1 MDEFQNDNID
11 LLNFINKKKLE
22 NIENEPKKIY
32 FLFTKSVRTSIIN
45 TYNQHRNLL
54 FTISCTDLITNIF
67 WLIYNYSYNSKLTM
81 FMCERAVLLF
91 NEYINISKNYG
102 NDKTNLL
109 DVKQFIINKTIGPL
123 KLSIKDKNIEL
134 DGVNKLGEIYLQLI
148 YTIFGK
154 VIEISNFYYEYDEFF
169 ESISCILSNIMYK
182 IYALGKK
189 DYIIEQLNILAEN
202 DIHDLPREVNLLK
215 IKLELFHYIYSKTDN
230 ESTAAHIS
238 ETIVTD
244 YTYIIDESEDINEF
258 FDCQTKIQDK
268 NFYKKLISKINGII

>member
-134 DGVNKLGEIYLQLI
+134 DDVNKLGEIYLQLI

-189 DYIIEQLNILAEN
+189 DYIIEQLN
-202 DIHDLPREVNLLK
+202 
-215 IKLELFHYIYSKTDN
+215 F
-230 ESTAAHIS
+230 
-238 ETIVTD
+238 
-244 YTYIIDESEDINEF
+244 
-258 FDCQTKIQDK
+258 
-268 NFYKKLISKINGII
+268 

>member
-1 MDEFQNDNID
+1 MDEFQNDNVD

-22 NIENEPKKIY
+22 NLEKEPKKIY
-32 FLFTKSVRTSIIN
+32 FLYTKSVRTSIIN

-54 FTISCTDLITNIF
+54 FTFSCTDLITNIF

-123 KLSIKDKNIEL
+123 KLPIKEKIAEL
-134 DGVNKLGEIYLQLI
+134 DELNKLGEIYLQLI

-154 VIEISNFYYEYDEFF
+154 VIELSNFYYEYDEFF

-182 IYALGKK
+182 IFTMGKK
-189 DYIIEQLNILAEN
+189 DYIIEQLNILGKN
-202 DIHDLPREVNLLK
+202 DIHDIPREVNLLK
-215 IKLELFHYIYSKTDN
+215 IKLELFYYIYTKTDN
-230 ESTAAHIS
+230 ELTAIHIS
-238 ETIVTD
+238 ETIVSD

-258 FDCQTKIQDK
+258 FDCQTKIQDRP
-268 NFYKKLISKINGII
+268 FYNKLLSKIDEVI